1 LKSETALKKYNEEL
15 EIEANRNNL
24 AQIHEL
30 SIKISR
36 VKEEIEDLYREYA
49 G

>member
-1 LKSETALKKYNEEL
+1 
-15 EIEANRNNL
+15 
-24 AQIHEL
+24 L